1 MCVNS
6 NNMLFRMPLKGEL
19 RSKWIDVISKEQ
31 EFHNIFTYFNVCSLH
46 FNEQEVTKSGKLQ
59 NDSVPSIF
67 R

>member
-1 MCVNS
+1 
-6 NNMLFRMPLKGEL
+6 MPLEGEL

-59 NDSVPSIF
+59 NGSVPSIF